1 MVDFIVIRPAT
12 LQEIGQGQPCE
23 GDISQTMTCNEQLCP
38 VDCVMTSWSEALLW
52 KSRTRW
58 SSHIWSY
65 PVKLVKLL
73 LLFFLA
79 VDMTLKLPRSKDWSP
94 CEPYCNGTQTKTR
107 EIKTPA
113 AFDGEEC
120 GPTKEER
127 RESERWLP
135 SGGVMFFWI
144 PWNFVSRSKR
154 APLGLFFHI
163 SAFPALVPKKD
174 PQP

>member
-1 MVDFIVIRPAT
+1 M
-12 LQEIGQGQPCE
+12 
-23 GDISQTMTCNEQLCP
+23 
-38 VDCVMTSWSEALLW
+38 
-52 KSRTRW
+52 
-58 SSHIWSY
+58 
-65 PVKLVKLL
+65 KLL